1 MFEVGQ
7 TVWDVVRGRGVV
19 STIDSETPY
28 PINVK
33 FADGGGDTYMTNGK
47 SHVNNKNRSLYPHPV
62 EVVKKVVRPVIDWS
76 HVHSKY
82 RWLAEDPDGSYWLY
96 EKQPY
101 ETDCGWKS
109 ENGDCICADGFATLS
124 PGFCDWEDSLIVGPG
139 GL

>member
-47 SHVNNKNRSLYPHPV
+47 SHVNYENRSLYPYPV

-101 ETDCGWKS
+101 KTDYGWKS

>member
-7 TVWDVVRGRGVV
+7 TVWDVVRGEGVV
-19 STIDSETPY
+19 DAIESETPY
-28 PINVK
+28 PLIVR
-33 FADGGGDTYMTNGK
+33 FAGGGGDTYMTNGK
-47 SHVNNKNRSLYPHPV
+47 SHVNNKNSSLYPYPV
-62 EVVKKVVRPVIDWS
+62 EVAKKVVRPVIDWS

-82 RWLAEDPDGSYWLY
+82 RWLAKDPSGSYWLY

-109 ENGDCICADGFATLS
+109 ENGDYTCADGFATLS

-139 GL
+139 GV

>member
-7 TVWDVVRGRGVV
+7 RVWDVVRGEGVV
-19 STIDSETPY
+19 DAIESETPY

-47 SHVNNKNRSLYPHPV
+47 SHVNYENRSLYPYPV
-62 EVVKKVVRPVIDWS
+62 EVAKKVVRPVIDWS

-82 RWLAEDPDGSYWLY
+82 RWLAKDPDGSYWLY

-109 ENGDCICADGFATLS
+109 ENGDCTCADGFATLS

>member
-19 STIDSETPY
+19 STIKSETSY
-28 PINVK
+28 PLVVE
-33 FADGGGDTYMTNGK
+33 FAAGGGDTYMMSGK
-47 SHVNNKNRSLYPHPV
+47 SHVTYENPSLYPHPV
-62 EVVKKVVRPVIDWS
+62 EVAEKVVRPTINWS

-82 RWLAEDPDGSYWLY
+82 RWLAKEPSGSHWLH

-101 ETDCGWKS
+101 KTDYGWKS

>member
-7 TVWDVVRGRGVV
+7 TVWDVVRGRGIVDA
-19 STIDSETPY
+19 IESETPY

-47 SHVNNKNRSLYPHPV
+47 SHVNYENPSLYLYPV
-62 EVVKKVVRPVIDWS
+62 EVVSRVVRPTIDWS
-76 HVHSKY
+76 HVHTKY
-82 RWLAEDPDGSYWLY
+82 RWLAKDPSGSHWLH

-101 ETDCGWKS
+101 KTDYGWKS
-109 ENGDCICADGFATLS
+109 ENGDCICADGFASLS

>member
-101 ETDCGWKS
+101 KTDYGWKS